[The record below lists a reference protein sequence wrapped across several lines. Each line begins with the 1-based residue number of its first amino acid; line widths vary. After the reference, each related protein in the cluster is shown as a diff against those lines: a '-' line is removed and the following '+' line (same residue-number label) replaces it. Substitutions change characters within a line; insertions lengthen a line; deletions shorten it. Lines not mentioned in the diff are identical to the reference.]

1 MVLKTLKK
9 DCLVKNVLSLADV
22 FEKFRNSSL
31 KNYRLFLSHHL
42 SAPALSWSA
51 ILKMTEVEFELISD
65 TDMYLFFEK
74 VMRSRVSYIS
84 KR

>member
-31 KNYRLFLSHHL
+31 RNYRLFLSHHL
-42 SAPALSWSA
+42 STPALSWSA

>member
-9 DCLVKNVLSLADV
+9 DCLVKNVLSLADM

-42 SAPALSWSA
+42 SATALSWSA

>member
-42 SAPALSWSA
+42 SATALSWSA

-74 VMRSRVSYIS
+74 VMGSRVSYIS

>member
-42 SAPALSWSA
+42 SATALSWSA